1 MAQIISDVVHTVS
14 DFLPIK
20 RFAALFPAV
29 ASSPTVESLILP
41 PAIDM
46 SPFIR
51 LAGLSGAAAIS
62 LGAYGSHVLR
72 DDPSI
77 EERRRTAFDTAS
89 RYHLIHS
96 VALLASPSARF
107 PLLTAGLF
115 TTGMLLFCG
124 PCYHYSIT
132 GIESTRKYTPIGG
145 VTLIIAWLSFI
156 L

>member
-1 MAQIISDVVHTVS
+1 MAQNLVTDVANFVS
-14 DFLPIK
+14 DYLPLGKVLNPRLQSQSAI
-20 RFAALFPAV
+20 A
-29 ASSPTVESLILP
+29 P
-41 PAIDM
+41 PVPLVDM
-46 SPFIR
+46 SPLIR

-96 VALLASPSARF
+96 LALLAAPSARF
-107 PLLTAGLF
+107 PLVTAGLF
-115 TTGMLLFCG
+115 TSGIVLFCG

-132 GIESTRKYTPIGG
+132 GAEGTRKYTPIGG

>member
-1 MAQIISDVVHTVS
+1 MAQGITDFVNTVT
-14 DFLPIK
+14 DFLPVK
-20 RFAALFPAV
+20 RFAAFFPTVSTSPAV
-29 ASSPTVESLILP
+29 EALVSQPVV
-41 PAIDM
+41 DM

-51 LAGLSGAAAIS
+51 LAGLSGAVAIS

-72 DDPSI
+72 DNPSI

-96 VALLASPSARF
+96 LALLASPSARF
-107 PLLTAGLF
+107 PVLTAGLF
-115 TTGMLLFCG
+115 TTGIILFCG

-132 GIESTRKYTPIGG
+132 GVESTRKYTPIGG

>member
-1 MAQIISDVVHTVS
+1 MSQVITDVINTVT
-14 DFLPIK
+14 DLLPLK
-20 RFAALFPAV
+20 RFTALFPAV
-29 ASSPTVESLILP
+29 ASTPAIESLIAP
-41 PAIDM
+41 PPVDM

-51 LAGLSGAAAIS
+51 LAGLSGAVAIS

-72 DDPSI
+72 DNPAIDV
-77 EERRRTAFDTAS
+77 RRRTAFDTAS

-96 VALLASPSARF
+96 LALLASPSARF

-115 TTGMLLFCG
+115 TTGIILFCG
-124 PCYHYSIT
+124 PCYHYSIS
-132 GIESTRKYTPIGG
+132 GVESTRKYTPIGG

>member
-1 MAQIISDVVHTVS
+1 MAQVITDVVNTVT
-14 DFLPIK
+14 DFFPIK
-20 RFAALFPAV
+20 RFAALFPTV
-29 ASSPTVESLILP
+29 ASSPTIEALLP
-41 PAIDM
+41 QPGVDM

-51 LAGLSGAAAIS
+51 LAGLSGAVAIS

-96 VALLASPSARF
+96 LALLSSPSARF
-107 PLLTAGLF
+107 PLATAGLF
-115 TTGMLLFCG
+115 SVGILLFCG

-132 GIESTRKYTPIGG
+132 GVESTRKYTPLGG
-145 VTLIIAWLSFI
+145 VTLIVAWLSFI

>member
-1 MAQIISDVVHTVS
+1 MAQVITDVVNTIT
-14 DFLPIK
+14 DFFPIK
-20 RFAALFPAV
+20 RFAALFPTV
-29 ASSPTVESLILP
+29 ASSPTIEALLP
-41 PAIDM
+41 QPAVDM

-51 LAGLSGAAAIS
+51 LAGLSGAVAIS

-96 VALLASPSARF
+96 LALLSSPSARF
-107 PLLTAGLF
+107 PLATAGLF
-115 TTGMLLFCG
+115 SVGILLFCG

-132 GIESTRKYTPIGG
+132 GVESTRKYTPLGG